1 MSESLMLEMSKEY
14 ILLINFHDF
23 ELYESTSSCLAFFFE
38 SCFPSVCKQVITEA
52 RTLYFE
58 RH

>member
-14 ILLINFHDF
+14 ILFMNFRDF
-23 ELYESTSSCLAFFFE
+23 ELYESVSSFLAFFFL
-38 SCFPSVCKQVITEA
+38 SYFPSVCKQVITEA
-52 RTLYFE
+52 CTMYFE